1 MVKPTP
7 TQAENDR
14 SAMGE
19 HVLEHE
25 DDGSG
30 PDLNAEANAQAQAQQ
45 VKTVEAEPAK
55 PAQTYQTRQATP
67 RQTRSSE

>member
-14 SAMGE
+14 AAKGE
-19 HVLEHE
+19 YILEHE

-30 PDLNAEANAQAQAQQ
+30 PDPYLTPTKQMEADR
-45 VKTVEAEPAK
+45 K
-55 PAQTYQTRQATP
+55 PGTYQTRSAVP
-67 RQTRSSE
+67 PKPPEVKA